1 MVDVAI
7 IGGGPAGLSAAV
19 NVCARAYSC
28 MVLSNDIASN
38 PLANAPRIDNYIGMR
53 GRSGLSVL
61 QRMKR
66 DALAAGV
73 KWQKGHV
80 LSVAALGNYFMIAV
94 GNDVIEARRVILATG
109 IHAPQPIPGE
119 TELLGRGVSYC
130 ATCDGALYRG
140 KRAVVIG
147 DADDLAKEAV
157 MLYRLGVQVTVAG
170 KDIPPTLPA
179 YIPFVYARRF
189 AVSGGGESPVVLTAD
204 DELMPC
210 DIVFILRNEVAADT
224 LVPGLETNGR
234 FICTDQNGCTNI
246 RGLYAAGDCTGRP
259 LQIAK
264 AVGQGLIAAFAATDS
279 LAEEDRL

>member
-1 MVDVAI
+1 MVDVAV

-19 NVCARAYSC
+19 NVCARSYSC
-28 MVLSNDIASN
+28 TVLSNDIASN
-38 PLANAPRIDNYIGMR
+38 LLASAPQIDNYIGMR

-73 KWQKGHV
+73 EWRKGHV
-80 LSVAALGNYFMIAV
+80 LSVTALGNHFMIAV
-94 GNDVIEARRVILATG
+94 GNDVLQARRVILATG
-109 IHAPQPIPGE
+109 VHAPQPISGE
-119 TELLGRGVSYC
+119 TERLGRGVSYC

-140 KRAVVIG
+140 KHAVVIG
-147 DADDLAKEAV
+147 DADDLAREAV

-170 KDIPPTLPA
+170 KDAPPTLPA
-179 YIPFVYARRF
+179 YIPFIYARRF
-189 AVSGGGESPVVLTAD
+189 SVSDGENTPVVLTAD
-204 DELMPC
+204 GTPMPC

-234 FICTDQNGCTNI
+234 FICTDPNGATNI

-264 AVGQGLIAAFAATDS
+264 AVGQGLISAFAATDS
-279 LAEEDRL
+279 LAEEDQL